1 MVDVP
6 SRHRDHRRLTDV
18 RDVLLP
24 ATDRMVAIQ
33 LVAVL
38 TAAVVAMWVTRRE
51 RAAVELVAGITLVLV
66 GLMGVRALH

>member
-1 MVDVP
+1 M
-6 SRHRDHRRLTDV
+6 

-33 LVAVL
+33 LVVVL
-38 TAAVVAMWVTRRE
+38 VVGVVATWFVRRE
-51 RAAVELVAGITLVLV
+51 RALVELVVGVTFVVL